1 MSYLSDSSASITVYI
16 LENNHLAA
24 QYLLDILSLDSSID
38 AKITHDSSFSASNS
52 PCILLMDQVTF
63 LRCAQKLKILFP
75 VAKILLIGHN
85 HGKKQ
90 LVPHVPQEITGF
102 IAYSEVAA
110 NLVDTVQQIWRSYYS
125 GAGADSPD
133 VAAASSP
140 AYYKLCEK
148 LTKREI
154 AVVELMKHRLS
165 NKEIATVLDISEAT
179 VKFHVTNIFA
189 KTKVSRRRELF
200 SIFQEM
206 ASVEGD
212 RWAS

>member
-1 MSYLSDSSASITVYI
+1 MPYLLDSSAPVTVYI

-24 QYLLDILSLDSSID
+24 QYLLDTLSLDGNIN
-38 AKITHDSSFSASNS
+38 AKIIHDFSFSASNS

-63 LRCAQKLKILFP
+63 LRCAQKLKILYP
-75 VAKILLIGHN
+75 VAKILLIGHK
-85 HGKKQ
+85 HGQKQ
-90 LVPHVPQEITGF
+90 LTPHFPQEISGF
-102 IAYSEVAA
+102 ITYSEIAA
-110 NLVDTVQQIWRSYYS
+110 NLAATVQQIWRSFYS
-125 GAGADSPD
+125 GAAADSPD
-133 VAAASSP
+133 LAIGSSP

-148 LTKREI
+148 LTKREL

-189 KTKVSRRRELF
+189 KIKISRRRELF
-200 SIFQEM
+200 SIIQEM
-206 ASVEGD
+206 VSVEGN